1 MTYHLLENCVF
12 NAFNQG
18 FNTFSVDSLL
28 FVQPTAQRNP
38 FLVFG
43 VANYG
48 LAAVSL
54 DTCLD
59 WSFMPLEGLMIQ
71 TFKVLKL
78 SSDDKDTLHVST
90 DKIGLREFDIKYDKE
105 DLTSQIVFEEREERS
120 LVNLRNEVITQ
131 VVALEGGFALTC
143 ESNDENGKNV
153 ARLIFQDS
161 MNNIDSSA
169 LAVIMLDEFGSCDHL
184 DEARMNVEQ
193 TENYKHRYM
202 NVSMICGF
210 QHLVWSVDLA
220 PKIHLEYLNSTAV
233 GARSS
238 IELRKHELT
247 QLVHVTASNGI
258 SSS

>member
-1 MTYHLLENCVF
+1 
-12 NAFNQG
+12 
-18 FNTFSVDSLL
+18 
-28 FVQPTAQRNP
+28 
-38 FLVFG
+38 
-43 VANYG
+43 
-48 LAAVSL
+48 
-54 DTCLD
+54 
-59 WSFMPLEGLMIQ
+59 MIQ

-169 LAVIMLDEFGSCDHL
+169 LAVIMLDEFGNCDHL
-184 DEARMNVEQ
+184 DEARMNVE
-193 TENYKHRYM
+193 
-202 NVSMICGF
+202 
-210 QHLVWSVDLA
+210 
-220 PKIHLEYLNSTAV
+220 
-233 GARSS
+233 
-238 IELRKHELT
+238 
-247 QLVHVTASNGI
+247 
-258 SSS
+258 